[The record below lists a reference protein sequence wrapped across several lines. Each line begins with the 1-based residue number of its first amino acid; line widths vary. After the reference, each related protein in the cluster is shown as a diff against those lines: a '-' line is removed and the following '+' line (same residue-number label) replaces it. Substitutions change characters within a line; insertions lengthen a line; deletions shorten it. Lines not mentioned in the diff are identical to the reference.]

1 MIRQTIS
8 FKSTEWKNKK
18 VKRKDHFGRGNRW
31 NFEIAALWK
40 IEKLIPFFPAVF
52 VVVADFRNETSAQV
66 ERGNH
71 GIWISRV
78 NSTSRIL
85 LTSSRSRTSYSGN

>member
-1 MIRQTIS
+1 MEFR
-8 FKSTEWKNKK
+8 
-18 VKRKDHFGRGNRW
+18 NRCSVESRETVR
-31 NFEIAALWK
+31 NLSRFS
-40 IEKLIPFFPAVF
+40 PAVF
-52 VVVADFRNETSAQV
+52 VFVADFRDETSAQV